1 MEKKKIFT
9 LAVLTI
15 IIAMF
20 MTASS
25 VKAVDWV
32 EVDRRSGSAF
42 PDPAEFS
49 MQFECSHV
57 EWRIRWSYDTVGS
70 PFESVLLI
78 QKRGD
83 LIVYSESYL
92 SKSGV
97 RNIHNEAGNFSL
109 DITCLNMYEYTIIVE
124 QDVDSIP
131 EFTSATLIMA
141 FITVSILAVVLSKK
155 RGRGEHKT

>member
-1 MEKKKIFT
+1 MALMP
-9 LAVLTI
+9 LA
-15 IIAMF
+15 
-20 MTASS
+20 
-25 VKAVDWV
+25 KATTWV

-42 PDPAEFS
+42 PDLAEFS

-57 EWRIRWSYDTVGS
+57 EWRIKWSYDAVGS

-78 QKRGD
+78 QKSGIW
-83 LIVYSESYL
+83 IVYSEGYI

-109 DITCLNMYEYTIIVE
+109 DITCLSMYEYTIIVE

-131 EFTSATLIMA
+131 EFTPIALIFA
-141 FITVSILAVVLSKK
+141 LITVSTLVVALSKK
-155 RGRGEHKT
+155 FKAKLPSSN